1 MHFYLLNLHKC
12 LSKLIYEMFTPRFIN
27 TYLTNSTK
35 EEGMYSSTLLGKNCQ
50 QDIVANFDDIRNI
63 VVERKDKY

>member
-1 MHFYLLNLHKC
+1 M
-12 LSKLIYEMFTPRFIN
+12 IYEMFIPRFIN

-35 EEGMYSSTLLGKNCQ
+35 EGGMYSSTLLGKNCQ